1 MGKDGRTKDQLCLQ
15 GWPHARTLPGS
26 LCRYRGVYLGALTF
40 ALAYALLYSGLRT
53 TSSSAAVVAA
63 LCEPVAAAVFLDE
76 RLGVWGIVG
85 IALVVAAIAS
95 TAREQHPT
103 GAGPVADPDPGRPR
117 VTR

>member
-1 MGKDGRTKDQLCLQ
+1 MIHSTNKKLNFISVIG
-15 GWPHARTLPGS
+15 
-26 LCRYRGVYLGALTF
+26 LGALTF

-53 TSSSAAVVAA
+53 TSSSAAVVAT
-63 LCEPVAAAVFLDE
+63 LCEPVTAAVAAAVFLDE

-85 IALVVAAIAS
+85 IALVVAAIAG